1 MQKEATVF
9 IICILALFA
18 DVLCLWQILILWQSE
33 KFFNESFGGT
43 IIVSLTLSA
52 LCLLWFGYV
61 LLRKIIDRTF
71 D

>member
-43 IIVSLTLSA
+43 IIVSLVLSA
-52 LCLLWFGYV
+52 LCLLWFSYV
-61 LLRKIIDRTF
+61 LLRKIIDRAT

>member
-18 DVLCLWQILILWQSE
+18 DVLCLWRILILWQSE

-43 IIVSLTLSA
+43 IIVSLVLSA
-52 LCLLWFGYV
+52 LSLLWFGYV

>member
-43 IIVSLTLSA
+43 IIVSLVLSA
-52 LCLLWFGYV
+52 LCLLWFSYV
-61 LLRKIIDRTF
+61 LLRKIIDRAI

>member
-1 MQKEATVF
+1 MLKEVTVF

-43 IIVSLTLSA
+43 IIVSLVLSA